1 MITIPVDYYPWLN
14 DSNKHHNLNNNLNN
28 SSSASLTPVES
39 SAYSTTSLSP
49 ALILKA
55 MPLSQSITQAT
66 ASTTSSAALSSQIQS
81 TSTLN
86 KKLNY
91 ENLLSTSYQYSNPFP
106 VSSSHKTDS
115 HANNHNHHNNSD
127 TQKQMFQLNSSSSLT
142 LVSKAPSMS
151 YCYINN
157 DNNSSSNDIFAK
169 VGTEPFNLETART
182 SVLTGTIS
190 STASSSSTS
199 SSGCS
204 SLENNNNQYFS
215 KIITNEKPLQ
225 FPTSFLSES
234 IKERNT
240 NENSSFILPNQ
251 QRTTTD
257 SLSRQLFQKNTSI
270 NTKKIQ
276 QLSTY
281 KPLLKSSEQ
290 INNNDTCNNNKQQ
303 LQAIKLNNKY
313 TPLNA
318 TKGDFV

>member
-1 MITIPVDYYPWLN
+1 MISCANHLKLNFYLDYYPWLN
-14 DSNKHHNLNNNLNN
+14 ENNN
-28 SSSASLTPVES
+28 SSNNNNNNSSASVTPVES
-39 SAYSTTSLSP
+39 SAYSTTSISP

-55 MPLSQSITQAT
+55 LPLSQSITQAT
-66 ASTTSSAALSSQIQS
+66 ASSTSSAALSSQMQS
-81 TSTLN
+81 CSPLN

-91 ENLLSTSYQYSNPFP
+91 ENLLSTYQYSNPFP
-106 VSSSHKTDS
+106 ISSQYQQTDS
-115 HANNHNHHNNSD
+115 FSE

-204 SLENNNNQYFS
+204 SLENNNNNNNNNKQYFS
-215 KIITNEKPLQ
+215 KIANDKPLQ
-225 FPTSFLSES
+225 FPTNFIEP
-234 IKERNT
+234 KDRNM
-240 NENSSFILPNQ
+240 NENSSFIVPQ
-251 QRTTTD
+251 QRISSD
-257 SLSRQLFQKNTSI
+257 SLNRPFNKSVTNSIKKNQPFT
-270 NTKKIQ
+270 
-276 QLSTY
+276 TY
-281 KPLLKSSEQ
+281 KNLLKSSEQ
-290 INNNDTCNNNKQQ
+290 INSNDAYKQQ
-303 LQAIKLNNKY
+303 QQSKLNNTNNKY